1 MRGVAEREEAG
12 GWKSFRAL
20 LSLGRF
26 SLRRFS
32 FGRAVEALRDDS
44 GRVLFPR
51 GAVLLRLGG
60 VNARLLAPAERL
72 PPTPPRTT
80 ASLGAIFGG

>member
-1 MRGVAEREEAG
+1 VRGVAEREEAG

-20 LSLGRF
+20 FWFGRF
-26 SLRRFS
+26 SLA
-32 FGRAVEALRDDS
+32 RAVEALRDDS

-51 GAVLLRLGG
+51 GAGLLRLGG
-60 VNARLLAPAERL
+60 VDARLLAPAERL
-72 PPTPPRTT
+72 PPAPPRTT

>member
-1 MRGVAEREEAG
+1 VRGGAEREEAG

-20 LSLGRF
+20 IALARFSFGRF
-26 SLRRFS
+26 A

-44 GRVLFPR
+44 GRALFPR

-60 VNARLLAPAERL
+60 VDARLLAPAERL
-72 PPTPPRTT
+72 PPAPPRTT
-80 ASLGAIFGG
+80 ASLGAIFGA